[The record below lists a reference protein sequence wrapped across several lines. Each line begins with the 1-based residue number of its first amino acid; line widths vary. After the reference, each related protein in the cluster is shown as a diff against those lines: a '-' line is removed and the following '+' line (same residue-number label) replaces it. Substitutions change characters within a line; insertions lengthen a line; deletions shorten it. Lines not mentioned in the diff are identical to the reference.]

1 MKVVTIVA
9 LLIFASKLAFGYP
22 ERGISDLDDEQL
34 KKIVEELL
42 DELSESE
49 TISETDLTKE
59 ESKVFRE
66 LSNLPPLLQSGQGT
80 LNDQYSV
87 ASRRVEA

>member
-1 MKVVTIVA
+1 MKVVAIVA

-22 ERGISDLDDEQL
+22 ERAIPDLDDEKL
-34 KKIVEELL
+34 KNLVEELL

-49 TISETDLTKE
+49 TISETDLTEE
-59 ESKVFRE
+59 ESKAYAE
-66 LSNLPPLLQSGQGT
+66 LSDLPPSLQSGQGT
-80 LNDQYSV
+80 LYDQYSV

>member
-22 ERGISDLDDEQL
+22 ERAIPDLDDEQL
-34 KKIVEELL
+34 KKLVEELL

-59 ESKVFRE
+59 ESKVFKE